1 MSQPYITDISQ
12 EQSDAIF
19 GQIAE
24 LAAKTFRNM
33 DLSMELV
40 EAAQMQ
46 LLKKSMPHDPAE
58 ITEEFIET
66 TLFPRA
72 VDTVFGGF
80 QRDCFRFCL
89 SKSKDTNLSEDIAQ
103 EAIKSLLL
111 SENKVESVGPWLIQV
126 TYNLLCAHYRESER
140 EKQLYEQLSLEAA
153 TFEKWMAS
161 DDPLELRELSPAM
174 VDEILKTDE
183 YLQYDELMSF
193 KTLKDFADAH
203 AISEKVAQKRKEKII
218 RNLKSMIMLGL
229 GWHDTPVILDYN
241 QYNAI
246 RKFMREVL
254 KMLSGDEEI
263 EWLKALTPE
272 QIEILKQVKILADWT
287 ISMVKKHKY
296 MLLFFTILDDGKPFL
311 MTFDIVMDE
320 RNSISIQNFR
330 INKHLAS
337 YTAPPNLRI
346 PMEKG
351 RAIWSFKQI
360 ISLLDK
366 QRLR

>member
-1 MSQPYITDISQ
+1 
-12 EQSDAIF
+12 
-19 GQIAE
+19 
-24 LAAKTFRNM
+24 
-33 DLSMELV
+33 
-40 EAAQMQ
+40 
-46 LLKKSMPHDPAE
+46 
-58 ITEEFIET
+58 
-66 TLFPRA
+66 
-72 VDTVFGGF
+72 
-80 QRDCFRFCL
+80 
-89 SKSKDTNLSEDIAQ
+89 
-103 EAIKSLLL
+103 
-111 SENKVESVGPWLIQV
+111 
-126 TYNLLCAHYRESER
+126 
-140 EKQLYEQLSLEAA
+140 LYEQLSLEAA